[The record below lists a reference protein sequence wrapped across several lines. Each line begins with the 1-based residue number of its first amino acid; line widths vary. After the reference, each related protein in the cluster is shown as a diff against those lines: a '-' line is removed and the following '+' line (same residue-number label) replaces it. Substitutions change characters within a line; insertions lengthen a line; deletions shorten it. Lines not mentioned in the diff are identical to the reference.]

1 MPTSLVVSVFVAL
14 LALGGGAYYLT
25 TKTEVTV
32 QLPPQPAVVAPQPDV
47 VVAPQ
52 VTVQVVPQAASP
64 TKKVIP
70 SNCMKYFVCKL
81 VNLSS
86 NRFKSAL
93 RCLSPSRVKPE
104 NADLYSPTV
113 HLLSEVLHSA

>member
-32 QLPPQPAVVAPQPDV
+32 QLPPQPAVVAPQPVV

-70 SNCMKYFVCKL
+70 SSGLAAERVQMKFPVEKA
-81 VNLSS
+81 N
-86 NRFKSAL
+86 
-93 RCLSPSRVKPE
+93 P
-104 NADLYSPTV
+104 
-113 HLLSEVLHSA
+113 

>member
-1 MPTSLVVSVFVAL
+1 MPISLVVSVFVAL

-32 QLPPQPAVVAPQPDV
+32 QLPPQPAAVAPQPV

-70 SNCMKYFVCKL
+70 SSGL
-81 VNLSS
+81 
-86 NRFKSAL
+86 AAE
-93 RCLSPSRVKPE
+93 RVKMKFPVE
-104 NADLYSPTV
+104 KANP
-113 HLLSEVLHSA
+113 